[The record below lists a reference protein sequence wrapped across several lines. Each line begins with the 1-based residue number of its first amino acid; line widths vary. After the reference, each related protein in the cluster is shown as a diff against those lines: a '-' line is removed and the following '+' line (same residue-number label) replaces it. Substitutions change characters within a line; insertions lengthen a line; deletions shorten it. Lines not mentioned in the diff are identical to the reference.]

1 MHRTRVAPR
10 ALAASLALAALLA
23 GTPSLAETPVKAPN
37 SLVSVAIGSSV
48 RTNLDTEITAER
60 KAHPEAFQAVAAVIA
75 SADAR
80 DLKKRGLYAATAPL
94 LHNVSLLALL
104 EPLAFPERF
113 SMPSREAARISL
125 RAGLLEAAGALRD
138 PKAAP
143 LFREVLA
150 GASEYYEVRAAA
162 EALGKLG
169 IESDV
174 ANLAQRVKTA
184 SPLQNA
190 IIAGVG
196 DCRKVAIVEALGA
209 VPTDNETTARLIANA
224 LGRIGS
230 SWAWETPALRALPEG
245 PAVRAAAAKQ
255 AIHVYLATDGS
266 TRATAADALTTV
278 AWPQTTKIMETFRG
292 TATPAQR
299 EALDALA
306 PRVAAFAGKKA
317 VAK

>member
-1 MHRTRVAPR
+1 VF
-10 ALAASLALAALLA
+10 AASLALAAFLA
-23 GTPSLAETPVKAPN
+23 GPASLAETPVKATN
-37 SLVSVAIGSSV
+37 SLVSVAIGADV
-48 RTNLDTEITAER
+48 RTNLEAGIAAE
-60 KAHPEAFQAVAAVIA
+60 KQAHPEAFRTVAAVVA

-80 DLKKRGLYAATAPL
+80 DQKKRGLYAATAPL

-113 SMPSREAARISL
+113 AMPSRDAARISL

-138 PKAAP
+138 AKAAP

-150 GASEYYEVRAAA
+150 SSSEYYEVRAAA

-174 ANLAQRVKTA
+174 VNLAQRVKTA

-196 DCRKVAIVEALGA
+196 DCRKVAIVEALGT
-209 VPTDNETTARLIANA
+209 VPTDNETTARLVANA

-230 SWAWETPALRALPEG
+230 SWAWETPALRSLPEG

-255 AIHVYLATDGS
+255 AIRVYLATEGA

-278 AWPQTTKIMETFRG
+278 AWPQTSKLIEVSREN
-292 TATPAQR
+292 ATPPQQQ
-299 EALDALA
+299 ALDALA
-306 PRVAAFAGKKA
+306 PQVAAFAGKKA